1 MGFTRFEAAHLL
13 VCELAVLTLLPLP
26 LGWAIGY
33 GMAWLLSSSFES
45 ELFRIPLIVDLATY
59 GAASR

>member
-13 VCELAVLTLLPLP
+13 VCELAVLTLLP